1 MRPLQ
6 GLGHQHQAV
15 SWPLALGDLIRVEF
29 WKYPE
34 EVLHYYW
41 EARVVEVRPEGVLT
55 LLPRGGVFHHVAKGR
70 SFALDH
76 DAYVAFFPG
85 AWYSGG
91 PDVREGRVLEYYWN
105 VQTPAE
111 WTGKALRQYDLELD
125 VKCRADHTC
134 AVFDQEEFLAKKA
147 LYPPL
152 WVAEAEKAVEA
163 IFRHM
168 REGRWPVLP
177 PGEPLPWMERV

>member
-1 MRPLQ
+1 MGALP
-6 GLGHQHQAV
+6 
-15 SWPLALGDLIRVEF
+15 WPVAPGDLVRVEF
-29 WKYPE
+29 YKFPGDN
-34 EVLHYYW
+34 LHYFW
-41 EARVVEVRPEGVLT
+41 EAKVVEVRPEGILT
-55 LLPRGGVFHHVAKGR
+55 LLPQGGTFHHVAKGR
-70 SFALDH
+70 RVVLDH

-111 WTGKALRQYDLELD
+111 WAGNGFRQYDLELD

-134 AVFDQEEFLAKKA
+134 QVFDREEFLAKHS
-147 LYPPL
+147 LYPRH
-152 WVAEAEKAVEA
+152 WVEEAEKAVEA

-168 REGRWPVLP
+168 RQGRWPVLP
-177 PGEPLPWMERV
+177 PGEPLPWMERI